1 MTQAKSP
8 ADIIRLPTFSTPD
21 EKEREAW
28 NLQEQFTGV
37 KQPSDLDTATKGMN
51 KPASLLN
58 FHFATT
64 VDLSLIGLGQAV
76 YIPVQI
82 TDREGGRKSIFFLRQ
97 EDGEVLTGIFVT
109 REDGIALRFMKRVS
123 GSSLP
128 AQPGDVY
135 STRITDRAEKNLIF
149 EGEAKLRAFKPPLEG
164 WGHFNDPENE
174 GTTNTPPLEISSSC
188 YVWSLAYY
196 QPGW

>member
-21 EKEREAW
+21 EKELEAH
-28 NLQEQFTGV
+28 NLQEQFIDV

-76 YIPVQI
+76 YIPVQV

-109 REDGIALRFMKRVS
+109 REGIALRFMKRVF

-135 STRITDRAEKNLIF
+135 STRITDRTGKNLIF
-149 EGEAKLRAFKPPLEG
+149 EGEAKLRAFNPPREG

-174 GTTNTPPLEISSSC
+174 GTTNTSPLEISSSC
-188 YVWSLAYY
+188 YVWSIAYY